1 MKLIFVQCHT
11 DATKDSKGEAA
22 GAGRRV
28 VVELR
33 TGGRLALLAT
43 GGRLVERERLDIVLL
58 LGARDEVERDEEPD
72 DDGVPCE
79 RVPRCEPSEPLMVIQ
94 PQLLSFDRTHQA
106 VIQYEQQR
114 LSQPCQLL
122 LQLLR
127 LQLLEFLPCE
137 FQDLERVP

>member
-79 RVPRCEPSEPLMVIQ
+79 RVPRCEPFEPLMVIQ

-122 LQLLR
+122 LQLL
-127 LQLLEFLPCE
+127 LQ
-137 FQDLERVP
+137 